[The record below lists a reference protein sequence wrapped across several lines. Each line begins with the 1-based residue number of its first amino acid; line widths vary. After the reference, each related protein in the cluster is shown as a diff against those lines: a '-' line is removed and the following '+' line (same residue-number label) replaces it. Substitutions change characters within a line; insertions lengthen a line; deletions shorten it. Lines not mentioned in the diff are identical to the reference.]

1 MTSLQLEDTAV
12 QVDATIVAE
21 GLGIVPAL
29 LMERLREGKIT
40 SLCETGTDDDSGR
53 YRLTFFAGNRRF
65 RLVVDE
71 GGTIIQ
77 RSAIDFGDKPL
88 SAAARKPGG

>member
-1 MTSLQLEDTAV
+1 MTSLQLEDTAI

-40 SLCETGTDDDSGR
+40 SLCETGIDADGGR

-65 RLVVDE
+65 RVVVDE
-71 GGTIIQ
+71 GGTILQ

-88 SAAARKPGG
+88 SASARKLGG